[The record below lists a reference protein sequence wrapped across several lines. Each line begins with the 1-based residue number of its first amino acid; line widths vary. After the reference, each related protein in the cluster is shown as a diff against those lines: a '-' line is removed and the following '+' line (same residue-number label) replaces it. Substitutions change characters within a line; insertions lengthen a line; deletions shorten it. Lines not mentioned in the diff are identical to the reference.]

1 MRINSIVSLN
11 LPLIDWE
18 ADMVAAIGEI
28 VRNGVMFDMKNWGE
42 ETFNPESLPDVVT
55 RLFTIFEERETD
67 YLLVGGIALLS
78 YVEGR
83 NTQDVD
89 FILSKSDLAGI
100 PEIAVQDENQDF
112 VRGDFS
118 GLQIDLLLTQN
129 KLFDL
134 VQKQFATVRNFG
146 GRSIRTVTVEGLV
159 LLKLYALPS
168 LYLQGHFDRI
178 SIYESDVTL
187 LLMNYA
193 VDVEALLKLL
203 SKYLLESDLLEIR
216 ETVTEIQGRLRRF
229 ERSRRAE
236 ES

>member
-1 MRINSIVSLN
+1 MRIDRIMSLN

-28 VRNGVMFDMKNWGE
+28 VRNGVMFDMKNWEE

-134 VQKQFATVRNFG
+134 VQKQFATIRNFG

-168 LYLQGHFDRI
+168 LYRQGRFDRI

-229 ERSRRAE
+229 ERSRRTE